1 LGIINQST
9 YHHRKG
15 RQWMDENEVRPGGLV
30 LYKKRPARVAR
41 IGERLQIELEGGNLA
56 KVRLKDV
63 TLLHPG
69 PLESLEKLHS
79 NLEGEVQLAWQ
90 LLAEDPQRGHNLAEL
105 SELIYGIFTPI
116 TAWKAWELVNDGLY
130 FHGSPGEIFA
140 HTPSEV
146 EAERIKRQE
155 QAREARA
162 WEDFLER
169 ARNDQI
175 DPQGDAR
182 YLREVEDLALG
193 RKRESRVLRELG
205 RSERP
210 ENAHSLL
217 LACGYW
223 DYSVTPY
230 AQRLGLATSPP
241 STELSALVESK
252 RLDLTSLESFAID
265 DRDNQDPDDAIS
277 LESYRVDHE
286 GNLLGGRIWIHIA
299 DVAALV
305 LPDSPADLEARA
317 RGATLY
323 LPGGAVPMLPE
334 DAIRLLGLGLQ
345 EISPALSF
353 GLELNADGELTDI
366 RIHPSWV
373 RVRRLSYEAAEERL
387 GEPPFQGLNRL
398 AMAYQARRASNGALF
413 IDLPETI
420 IRVTDGRVNIRQ
432 VERLHSR
439 DLVREA
445 MLMAGEAAAS
455 FAVEREIPF
464 PYATQEPPDENIVP
478 DMPPTSSQVE
488 GQEHLPT
495 YFAMRRALKRSQV
508 SSLPSPHFGVGL
520 LAYSRAT
527 SPLRRYLDLVAHQQ
541 LRASLNGEKLLN
553 SSEMLARVGAS
564 EAVTGNV
571 NLAEALSR
579 RHWTLVYLLQNPDWQ
594 GEAVLVEK
602 GENRNRV
609 LIPELALEIP
619 FQTNLDMSLNSHFL
633 LKVQSVNLPELEA
646 HFTQI

>member
-1 LGIINQST
+1 
-9 YHHRKG
+9 
-15 RQWMDENEVRPGGLV
+15 MDENEVRPGGLV

-41 IGERLQIELEGGNLA
+41 VGERLQIELEGGNLA
-56 KVRLKDV
+56 KVRLKDIIV
-63 TLLHPG
+63 LHPG
-69 PLESLEKLHS
+69 PLESLDKLHLD
-79 NLEGEVQLAWQ
+79 LEGEVQLAWQ
-90 LLAEDPQRGHNLAEL
+90 LLADDPQSGHDLAEL
-105 SELIYGIFTPI
+105 SELIYGTFTPN
-116 TAWKAWELVNDGLY
+116 TAWKTWELVNDGLY

-140 HTPSEV
+140 HTPAEV
-146 EAERIKRQE
+146 EAERKARQE
-155 QAREARA
+155 QAAEARA
-162 WEDFLER
+162 WEDFLIR
-169 ARNDQI
+169 ARNNQI
-175 DPQGDAR
+175 DLQADAR

-193 RKRESRVLRELG
+193 RRRESRVLRELG

-223 DYSVTPY
+223 DYTVTPY

-241 STELSALVESK
+241 TIELPELVKSE

-265 DRDNQDPDDAIS
+265 DRDNRDPDDAVS
-277 LESYRVDHE
+277 LESYQADSQ
-286 GNLLGGRIWIHIA
+286 GNLLGGRLWIHIA

-323 LPGGAVPMLPE
+323 LPDGAVNMLPE
-334 DAIRLLGLGLQ
+334 NAIRFLGLGLQ

-353 GLELNADGELTDI
+353 GLELNAAGELVDI

-373 RVRRLSYEAAEERL
+373 RVQRLSYEIAEERL
-387 GEPPFQGLNRL
+387 DDPPFQELNRL
-398 AMAYQARRASNGALF
+398 AMAYQVRRASNGALF

-420 IRVTDGRVNIRQ
+420 VHVTEGRVNIRQ
-432 VERLHSR
+432 VQRLRSR

-445 MLMAGEAAAS
+445 MLMVGEAAAS
-455 FAVEREIPF
+455 YAAEHEIPF
-464 PYATQEPPDENIVP
+464 PYATQEPPDENLLP
-478 DMPPTSSQVE
+478 DMPPPTSQEE
-488 GQEHLPT
+488 GQENLAT

-508 SSLPSPHFGVGL
+508 SSIPSPHAGVGL
-520 LAYSRAT
+520 HAYSRAT

-541 LRASLNGEKLLN
+541 LRASQTGEKLLN

-609 LIPELALEIP
+609 IIPELALELP
-619 FQTNLDMSLNSHFL
+619 FQTRLDLPLNSRFL
-633 LKVQSVNLPELEA
+633 LKAQGVNLPELEA
-646 HFTQI
+646 HFVQI

>member
-1 LGIINQST
+1 
-9 YHHRKG
+9 
-15 RQWMDENEVRPGGLV
+15 
-30 LYKKRPARVAR
+30 
-41 IGERLQIELEGGNLA
+41 
-56 KVRLKDV
+56 
-63 TLLHPG
+63 
-69 PLESLEKLHS
+69 
-79 NLEGEVQLAWQ
+79 
-90 LLAEDPQRGHNLAEL
+90 
-105 SELIYGIFTPI
+105 
-116 TAWKAWELVNDGLY
+116 
-130 FHGSPGEIFA
+130 
-140 HTPSEV
+140 
-146 EAERIKRQE
+146 
-155 QAREARA
+155 
-162 WEDFLER
+162 
-169 ARNDQI
+169 
-175 DPQGDAR
+175 
-182 YLREVEDLALG
+182 
-193 RKRESRVLRELG
+193 
-205 RSERP
+205 
-210 ENAHSLL
+210 
-217 LACGYW
+217 
-223 DYSVTPY
+223 
-230 AQRLGLATSPP
+230 
-241 STELSALVESK
+241 
-252 RLDLTSLESFAID
+252 
-265 DRDNQDPDDAIS
+265 
-277 LESYRVDHE
+277 
-286 GNLLGGRIWIHIA
+286 
-299 DVAALV
+299 
-305 LPDSPADLEARA
+305 
-317 RGATLY
+317 
-323 LPGGAVPMLPE
+323 MLPE

-619 FQTNLDMSLNSHFL
+619 FQTNLDMSLNSQFL